1 MLSNMI
7 LMIVVVIIAV
17 IVINQVIKSKK
28 NAEVQAQVEVDDQT
42 YTLEKMIAFV
52 KKRLDEITKVN
63 LYDIGLSEE
72 ELKRRKNKKYE
83 LKKALKGCTYGDVND
98 KKYVKEL
105 IFDILSKEYGVDE
118 MNVSS
123 AIPFDTPSLL
133 TAQDKFDILIYVY
146 KKELGYEALTELI
159 KKYKLAE
166 LKYVQGDTKP
176 CYVITEEEISDIYE
190 KEKIV
195 LSFADKL
202 NVVVQ
207 RIYQHYKGYSSI
219 DEIRDMNIDGVS
231 GGVSGLPESF
241 ISQVAQTDGG
251 DYLSQIQEHKVQRAC
266 DSIWIFFQGKSI
278 RLGFLS
284 FGTEAE
290 LKRVCQNIYKYN
302 NPGQLSD
309 TNGYKINEMKDGSRV
324 VVVRPSMSETWAF
337 FVRKFDVKRA
347 TLEQIVLYP
356 GKEDTINL
364 LKYLVKGAR
373 IISLTGEQGCGKTT
387 MLMAMIENIYETM
400 NLRITETAFELHLR
414 KIYPTRNILSMRET
428 DTIAGQE
435 CLDVQK
441 KTDGSV
447 NIIGEVAT
455 DPVASWMIQSAQVA
469 SKFTL
474 FTHHAKTFP
483 DLVTALRNS
492 MLRAGVFKNEKTA
505 EEQVVQVL
513 NFDIHLVK
521 DYKGNRYIERI
532 TECIPVENKNE
543 YTFDHRKEKTLEGKF
558 DKFFDNATY
567 YFMKT
572 TDKQLYTYKNILEY
586 IDGEYVITNKI
597 SDNNIREMRL
607 NMNDDDAEEFDR
619 FCERNW
625 GKESVYSEEKYKA
638 QKELEKQKEIERQQ
652 ASNPQEIKVELKKG
666 RKPKKITE

>member
-1 MLSNMI
+1 MAI
-7 LMIVVVIIAV
+7 LLCIVVLIIGGVAL
-17 IVINQVIKSKK
+17 IFWLKNKQ
-28 NAEVQAQVEVDDQT
+28 NAEVVQEIEKDDKT
-42 YTLEKMIAFV
+42 YTLEKMRDYV
-52 KKRLDEITKVN
+52 KKRLDEITKIN

-72 ELKRRKNKKYE
+72 ELKRRKNKKYA

-98 KKYVKEL
+98 KRYVKEL
-105 IFDILSKEYGVDE
+105 ISDLLSKEYGVDE
-118 MNVSS
+118 TNISK
-123 AIPFDTPSLL
+123 AIPFDVPSLL
-133 TAQDKFDILIYVY
+133 TAQDKFDIIIYMY
-146 KKELGYEALTELI
+146 KKEFGYDALTELI
-159 KKYKLAE
+159 KRYNLAT
-166 LKYVQGDTKP
+166 LKYLQGESKP
-176 CYVITEEEISDIYE
+176 SYVITEDEISDIYE
-190 KEKIV
+190 KEKLV
-195 LSFADKL
+195 LSFKDKL
-202 NVVVQ
+202 EIVVQ

-241 ISQVAQTDGG
+241 ISQVAQTGTT
-251 DYLSQIQEHKVQRAC
+251 DYIEQVSEHKVPRAC

-278 RLGFLS
+278 RLAFLS

-309 TNGYKINEMKDGSRV
+309 TNGYKVNEMKDGSRV

-347 TLEQIVLYP
+347 TVEQWTGDMA
-356 GKEDTINL
+356 GKEKAIEL

-373 IISLTGEQGCGKTT
+373 ITSITGEQGCGKTT
-387 MLMAMIENIYETM
+387 LLMGLIENIYETM
-400 NLRITETAFELHLR
+400 NLRITEMAFELHLR
-414 KIYPTRNILSMRET
+414 KVYPTRNILSMRET
-428 DTIAGQE
+428 DTISGQE

-513 NFDIHLVK
+513 NFDIHLQK
-521 DYKGNRYIERI
+521 DFRGRRYIERV
-532 TECIPVENKNE
+532 TECIPVKDSKTYDFEYKKEHDMDSKVTKFFENATTYFSKVTEQNLYTYQNVLE
-543 YTFDHRKEKTLEGKF
+543 YVDGEYQLTNKITDQNIHDMRANMDETDAVEF
-558 DKFFDNATY
+558 DKFIEKY
-567 YFMKT
+567 
-572 TDKQLYTYKNILEY
+572 
-586 IDGEYVITNKI
+586 
-597 SDNNIREMRL
+597 
-607 NMNDDDAEEFDR
+607 
-619 FCERNW
+619 W
-625 GKESVYSEEKYKA
+625 GKTK
-638 QKELEKQKEIERQQ
+638 
-652 ASNPQEIKVELKKG
+652 KV
-666 RKPKKITE
+666 

>member
-1 MLSNMI
+1 MTLTNI
-7 LMIVVVIIAV
+7 LLTIVVIILAGSG
-17 IVINQVIKSKK
+17 IAYFIKKNK
-28 NAEVQAQVEVDDQT
+28 NAEVEEQIEKDEKT
-42 YTLEKMIAFV
+42 YTLEAMRDYI

-72 ELKRRKNKKYE
+72 ELKRRKNKKYA

-98 KKYVKEL
+98 KRYVKEL
-105 IFDILSKEYGVDE
+105 ISDLLAKEYGVNE
-118 MNVSS
+118 ANISNS
-123 AIPFDTPSLL
+123 IPFDMPSLL
-133 TAQDKFDILIYVY
+133 TSQDKFDILIYVY
-146 KKELGYEALTELI
+146 KKEFGYEALTQLI
-159 KKYKLAE
+159 KRYNLAT
-166 LKYVQGDTKP
+166 LKYLEGETKP
-176 CYVITEEEISDIYE
+176 SYVITDDEIDQIFE
-190 KEKIV
+190 KEKII
-195 LSFADKL
+195 LSFQDKL
-202 NVVVQ
+202 EILVQ

-241 ISQVAQTDGG
+241 LSQVAQTDG
-251 DYLSQIQEHKVQRAC
+251 DYLDQVAEHKVPRAC

-278 RLGFLS
+278 RLAFLS
-284 FGTEAE
+284 FGTESE

-347 TLEQIVLYP
+347 TVEQWTGNMP
-356 GKEDTINL
+356 GNEKVIEL

-373 IISLTGEQGCGKTT
+373 ITSITGEQGCGKTT
-387 MLMAMIENIYETM
+387 LLMGMIENIYETM

-414 KIYPTRNILSMRET
+414 KVYPTRNILSMRET

-513 NFDIHLVK
+513 NFDIHLQK
-521 DYKGNRYIERI
+521 DFRGRRYIERV
-532 TECIPVENKNE
+532 TECIPVVDKKT
-543 YTFDHRKEKTLEGKF
+543 YDHDYKGEKTMDGKVQ
-558 DKFFDNATY
+558 KFFENATT
-567 YFMKT
+567 YFSKIT
-572 TDKQLYTYKNILEY
+572 EQNLYRYQNVLEY
-586 IDGEYVITNKI
+586 VDGEYQITNKI
-597 SDNNIREMRL
+597 TDKNLAEMRA
-607 NMNDDDAEEFDR
+607 NMDESDLEEFDN
-619 FCERNW
+619 F
-625 GKESVYSEEKYKA
+625 VEKYWGD
-638 QKELEKQKEIERQQ
+638 E
-652 ASNPQEIKVELKKG
+652 VKKT
-666 RKPKKITE
+666 RRTRVAKTEE

>member
-1 MLSNMI
+1 MNNMVNALLI
-7 LMIVVVIIAV
+7 VIVVLIAFF
-17 IVINQVIKSKK
+17 ILYRFIKKRKSEE
-28 NAEVQAQVEVDDQT
+28 AEVAIEVDDKT
-42 YTLEKMIAFV
+42 YTLEKMQAFV
-52 KKRLDEITKVN
+52 KKRLDEITKIN

-105 IFDILSKEYGVDE
+105 IYDLLYREYGVDE
-118 MNVSS
+118 TNVSK
-123 AIPFDTPSLL
+123 AIPFDIPSLL
-133 TAQDKFDILIYVY
+133 TAQDKFDITLYMY
-146 KKELGYEALTELI
+146 KNEFGYEALTEII
-159 KKYKLAE
+159 KKYDLAQ
-166 LKYVQGDTKP
+166 LKYVSGETKP
-176 CYVITEEEISDIYE
+176 CYVITSEEINDIYE
-190 KEKIV
+190 KEKFM
-195 LSFADKL
+195 LTLEDKI
-202 NVVVQ
+202 NIVVQ

-219 DEIRDMNIDGVS
+219 DEIRDMNIDGIS

-241 ISQVAQTDGG
+241 LSQVAQTDG
-251 DYLSQIQEHKVQRAC
+251 DYLSQIAEHKVPRAC
-266 DSIWIFFQGKSI
+266 DSIWIMFQGKSI
-278 RLGFLS
+278 RLAFLS

-347 TLEQIVLYP
+347 TVEQWTGDMA
-356 GKEDTINL
+356 GKEKAIEL

-373 IISLTGEQGCGKTT
+373 ITSITGEQGCGKTT
-387 MLMAMIENIYETM
+387 LLMGLIENIYETM
-400 NLRITETAFELHLR
+400 NLRITEMAFELHLR
-414 KIYPTRNILSMRET
+414 KVYPTRNILSMRET
-428 DTIAGQE
+428 DTISGQE

-513 NFDIHLVK
+513 NFDIHLQK
-521 DYKGNRYIERI
+521 DFRGRRYIERV
-532 TECIPVENKNE
+532 TECIPVKDSKTYDFEYKKEHDMDSKVTKFFENATTYFSKVTEQNLYTYQNVLE
-543 YTFDHRKEKTLEGKF
+543 YVDGEYQLTNKITDQNIHDMRANMDETDAVEF
-558 DKFFDNATY
+558 DKFIEKY
-567 YFMKT
+567 
-572 TDKQLYTYKNILEY
+572 
-586 IDGEYVITNKI
+586 
-597 SDNNIREMRL
+597 
-607 NMNDDDAEEFDR
+607 
-619 FCERNW
+619 W
-625 GKESVYSEEKYKA
+625 GKTK
-638 QKELEKQKEIERQQ
+638 
-652 ASNPQEIKVELKKG
+652 KV
-666 RKPKKITE
+666 

>member
-1 MLSNMI
+1 MTLTNII
-7 LMIVVVIIAV
+7 LTLVVIILAGGGIAYFV
-17 IVINQVIKSKK
+17 KRNK
-28 NAEVQAQVEVDDQT
+28 NAEVEEEVQKDEKT
-42 YTLEKMIAFV
+42 YTLDEMRDYI

-72 ELKRRKNKKYE
+72 ELKRRKNKKYA

-98 KKYVKEL
+98 KRYVKEL
-105 IFDILSKEYGVDE
+105 IFDLLSKEYGVNE
-118 MNVSS
+118 SNISS
-123 AIPFDTPSLL
+123 AIPFDMPSLL
-133 TAQDKFDILIYVY
+133 TSQDKFDILIYVY
-146 KKELGYEALTELI
+146 KKEFGYEALTQLI
-159 KKYKLAE
+159 KRYNLAT
-166 LKYVQGDTKP
+166 LKYLEGETKP
-176 CYVITEEEISDIYE
+176 CYVITDDEISGIFE
-190 KEKIV
+190 KENIT
-195 LSFADKL
+195 LSFYDKL
-202 NVVVQ
+202 EIVVQ

-219 DEIRDMNIDGVS
+219 DEVRDMNIDGVS

-241 ISQVAQTDGG
+241 LSQVAQTDG
-251 DYLSQIQEHKVQRAC
+251 DYLDQVAEHKVPRAC

-284 FGTEAE
+284 FGSESE

-347 TLEQIVLYP
+347 TVEQWTGEMP
-356 GKEDTINL
+356 GSDKVIDL
-364 LKYLVKGAR
+364 LKFLVKGAR
-373 IISLTGEQGCGKTT
+373 ITSITGEQGCGKTT
-387 MLMAMIENIYETM
+387 LLMGMIENIYETM

-414 KIYPTRNILSMRET
+414 KVYPTRNILSMRET
-428 DTIAGQE
+428 DTISGQE

-513 NFDIHLVK
+513 NFDIHLQK
-521 DYKGNRYIERI
+521 DFRGRRYIERV
-532 TECIPVENKNE
+532 TECIPVVDKKT
-543 YTFDHRKEKTLEGKF
+543 YDHDYNSEKTMDGKVQ
-558 DKFFDNATY
+558 KFFENATT
-567 YFMKT
+567 YFSKVT
-572 TDKQLYTYKNILEY
+572 EQNLYRYQNVLEY
-586 IDGEYVITNKI
+586 VDGEYQITNKI
-597 SDNNIREMRL
+597 TDKNLAEMRA
-607 NMNDDDAEEFDR
+607 NMDESDLGEFDA
-619 FCERNW
+619 F
-625 GKESVYSEEKYKA
+625 VEKYWGDQIKKERKVRAKA
-638 QKELEKQKEIERQQ
+638 EK
-652 ASNPQEIKVELKKG
+652 
-666 RKPKKITE
+666 